1 MAYPEDSYLK
11 IFCKLSLTKNLN
23 LAKNPKWGYT
33 TEFGYKAICLTMDMF
48 TKNEFK
54 QWCENNNYS
63 MTKYLRNHVKQ
74 VAGIL

>member
-1 MAYPEDSYLK
+1 MAER
-11 IFCKLSLTKNLN
+11 
-23 LAKNPKWGYT
+23 KWAT
-33 TEFGYKAICLTMDMF
+33 QEELDREARAEKEKEIDTAICLTMDMF

-63 MTKYLRNHVKQ
+63 MAKYLRNHVKQ

>member
-1 MAYPEDSYLK
+1 MAER
-11 IFCKLSLTKNLN
+11 
-23 LAKNPKWGYT
+23 KWAT
-33 TEFGYKAICLTMDMF
+33 QEELDREARAEKEKEIDTAICLTMDMF